1 MTAWLT
7 GMLAIASAIMC
18 IGLWPLVKA
27 EWRKTDESWW
37 RNRAFKLALALYI
50 HGMGAIILFAS
61 IPLTASDTV
70 DAAVALYLLWGV
82 FGLWL
87 VAKTLIISVTGRLK
101 LCAVLFAAWSAGCA
115 LWSLTGGGA

>member
-1 MTAWLT
+1 
-7 GMLAIASAIMC
+7 MLAIASAIMC
-18 IGLWPLVKA
+18 FGLWPLVKA
-27 EWRKTDESWW
+27 EWRSSSHIRWW
-37 RNRAFKLALALYI
+37 DNRAFKLALALYI

-61 IPLTASDTV
+61 VPLTAPRKV
-70 DAAVALYLLWGV
+70 DEAIALYLLWGV

-115 LWSLTGGGA
+115 WWALTGGAP